1 MSQESTELPKI
12 EFAGT
17 LADIAAIIESAKARD
32 GRGALERH
40 IAKMLPDAS
49 AKEVGEAADVATEII
64 DSIPVFLAR
73 ARQEAHV
80 RGLASVVG
88 PLLEQAELYFL
99 RPVDLMPEMTQGLA
113 GLLDD
118 AYLVIRTLESLDK
131 GPQRFLDW
139 DLDYPARFLR
149 RLIGGA
155 VAQRL
160 DDIALTKMREVSD
173 QLHQTWSRMAH
184 EALASVQPQRHQTR
198 VVPAAVRHRDVLPP
212 SG

>member
-1 MSQESTELPKI
+1 MSSESTELPKI

-32 GRGALERH
+32 GRVALERH
-40 IAKMLPDAS
+40 IAKALPDAN
-49 AKEVGEAADVATEII
+49 AKEVAEAADVATEII

-73 ARQEAHV
+73 ARQEAHT
-80 RGLASVVG
+80 RGLGSVAG
-88 PLLEQAELYFL
+88 PLLEQAEHYFL

-131 GPQRFLDW
+131 GPEPFLDW
-139 DLDYPARFLR
+139 DLAYPARFLR

-160 DDIALTKMREVSD
+160 DDIALQKMREVSER
-173 QLHQTWSRMAH
+173 LHESWSRMAH
-184 EALASVQPQRHQTR
+184 EA
-198 VVPAAVRHRDVLPP
+198 
-212 SG
+212 

>member
-1 MSQESTELPKI
+1 MSQESTDLPRI

-40 IAKMLPDAS
+40 IARMLPEAS
-49 AKEVGEAADVATEII
+49 VKEVGEAADVSIEII

-73 ARQEAHV
+73 ARQESHI
-80 RGLASVVG
+80 RGLGSVVS
-88 PLLEQAELYFL
+88 PLLDQAELYFL

-131 GPQRFLDW
+131 GPEPFLDW

-149 RLIGGA
+149 RLIGA
-155 VAQRL
+155 PVAQRL
-160 DDIALTKMREVSD
+160 DDIALTKMREVSS
-173 QLHQTWSRMAH
+173 QLHETWSRMAH
-184 EALASVQPQRHQTR
+184 EA
-198 VVPAAVRHRDVLPP
+198 
-212 SG
+212 